1 MLRFV
6 LVAAIGIALLTAV
19 KRERLLQRAHITG
32 ECTTYAHGADGSEW
46 RTCFA
51 GRLSGRPDLKL
62 NGCKD
67 VGARGDAR
75 LWHCPAALA
84 ANTTRQ

>member
-1 MLRFV
+1 MLRFL

-19 KRERLLQRAHITG
+19 KRERLLERAHIVG
-32 ECTTYAHGADGSEW
+32 ECTTYARAADGSEW
-46 RTCFA
+46 RMCSP
-51 GRLSGRPDLKL
+51 GRLAGRPDLKL

-67 VGARGDAR
+67 VGARATHV
-75 LWHCPAALA
+75 WHCPAALA